1 MNADKEKNSHVLNVF
16 IFLCVI
22 FLVFLAFTGEKSISE
37 IRMEMA
43 EVQQEQEAKA
53 LEAARREAKGFADHE
68 LEEVPVYFQWDSE
81 WAGKSYAN
89 GNMEDSGCG
98 PTCMSMVA
106 VYFTGN
112 EDMTP
117 AWMADFSTE
126 NGYIMGGKTAW
137 TLLGEGAEKI
147 GLQVKQMSPNEKDMK
162 KELDLERVMICSM
175 GPGDFTKGGHFI
187 VIIGYDEDGFIVRDP
202 NNKENNEKS
211 WNYDQI
217 SGQIKNIWTYWM

>member
-1 MNADKEKNSHVLNVF
+1 MEAKKEKKSQVLNIF

-43 EVQQEQEAKA
+43 KVQEEQEQKA
-53 LEAARREAKGFADHE
+53 LEAARREAMGITDHE
-68 LEEVPVYFQWDSE
+68 RKTVPAYFQWDSK

-89 GNMEDSGCG
+89 GNMANSGCG

-106 VYFTGN
+106 VYFTGD

-137 TLLGEGAEKI
+137 KMMNEGAEKI
-147 GLQVKQMSPNEKDMK
+147 GLQVKEMSPNEENMK
-162 KELDLERVMICSM
+162 KELDKERVMICSM
-175 GPGDFTKGGHFI
+175 RPGDFTRGGHFI
-187 VIIGYDEDGFIVRDP
+187 VITGYDEKGFKVKDP
-202 NNKENNEKS
+202 NNKENNKQS
-211 WNYDQI
+211 WSYDQI
-217 SGQIKNIWTYWM
+217 SWQIKNIWSYWL

>member
-1 MNADKEKNSHVLNVF
+1 
-16 IFLCVI
+16 
-22 FLVFLAFTGEKSISE
+22 LAFTGEKSISE

-43 EVQQEQEAKA
+43 EVQEEQEEKA

-81 WAGKSYAN
+81 WASKSYAN

-106 VYFTGN
+106 VYFTGD

-126 NGYIMGGKTAW
+126 NSYIMGGKTAW
-137 TLLGEGAEKI
+137 TLLGEGAEKL
-147 GLQVKQMSPNEKDMK
+147 GLQVKQMSPDEESMK

-211 WNYDQI
+211 WSYDRI